1 MRTLRVVRLHM
12 SLEFDTN
19 VLIPNLVLIRVGI
32 FTDNL

>member
-1 MRTLRVVRLHM
+1 MVRPYT
-12 SLEFDTN
+12 SSEFDTN